1 MPFANPAQLDPNEDD
16 VLACVDAMRPGLQRV
31 IDQCSRGE
39 ALVCAMTLT
48 YAGLIHARGGAEEP
62 LTKGMAALAGL
73 PRTARKEAQRC
84 HEQIK
89 QIIVKTQ
96 ERGFSPDAILWSLIG
111 AITSIFASLGHSKA
125 EVDQCVGD
133 MITQLNYARRL
144 SVN

>member
-16 VLACVDAMRPGLQRV
+16 ALACVDAMRPGLQRV
-31 IDQCSRGE
+31 IDRCSRME
-39 ALVCAMTLT
+39 AFVCAMTLT

-62 LTKGMAALAGL
+62 LTKAMAAFAEL
-73 PRTARKEAQRC
+73 PRPARKEAQRC

-96 ERGFSPDAILWSLIG
+96 EQGFSPDAILWSLIG
-111 AITSIFASLGHSKA
+111 AITNIFTSLGHSKA

-133 MITQLNYARRL
+133 MITQLNYARKL
-144 SVN
+144 SVS